1 MAPAWLGA
9 EDDCFLGF
17 RLEGS
22 HFSVAKVYEKEGFCV
37 LLILVESELYIGEG
51 KAM

>member
-1 MAPAWLGA
+1 M
-9 EDDCFLGF
+9 
-17 RLEGS
+17 
-22 HFSVAKVYEKEGFCV
+22 AKVYEKEGSCV